1 MTSSP
6 HVFVEV
12 PRQKMSG
19 HPGTTFHRGLTRRPP
34 SFYVVR
40 MDADDRMHE
49 VSRMVHCLVLVPGS
63 NEPVVRCPFIAPYS
77 AAGYNVPLNN
87 GDQGG
92 AVTLADQLHKEVDSG
107 QVHGAEHPLRRDRP
121 RGRSSSASPLQ
132 PQFRPRP
139 RSVLALPAELGC

>member
-1 MTSSP
+1 
-6 HVFVEV
+6 
-12 PRQKMSG
+12 
-19 HPGTTFHRGLTRRPP
+19 
-34 SFYVVR
+34 
-40 MDADDRMHE
+40 MDAGDRMHE

-77 AAGYNVPLNN
+77 AAGYDVPLNN

-92 AVTLADQLHKEVDSG
+92 AVTLGDQLHKEVDSG

-121 RGRSSSASPLQ
+121 RGRSSSAAPLQ

>member
-1 MTSSP
+1 
-6 HVFVEV
+6 
-12 PRQKMSG
+12 MSG
-19 HPGTTFHRGLTRRPP
+19 HPVTTFHRGLTRRPP

-40 MDADDRMHE
+40 MDAGDRMHE

-77 AAGYNVPLNN
+77 AAGYDVPLNN

-92 AVTLADQLHKEVDSG
+92 AVTLGDQLHEEVASG

-121 RGRSSSASPLQ
+121 RAGVRRRLRLCNHSFVHGHDPSWPSQLNWVVEQIP
-132 PQFRPRP
+132 
-139 RSVLALPAELGC
+139 